1 MHKGVV
7 LTALT
12 LMACL
17 PVAARADVQPA
28 QLYDTGT
35 ARDLGMGGAV
45 TAVADDLCMVLW
57 NPAAAALLEGRR
69 IIYSDSFRTTPKSLR
84 FVSYGQS
91 DEGDFT
97 GALSYL
103 RVDSDTYS
111 TKENTAMY
119 SMGHALSDRL
129 IAGANVKYSRYER
142 LGGAKEAFNV
152 DLGLLYGLTDTTAL
166 GLAVLNVN
174 EPRIMDEQVITPT
187 YTAPAARAPRLIN
200 VGFAMKLH
208 PQVAPGMLGIA
219 RRTYRTRVTFDL
231 FDATDE
237 IRRQLRFGVEHHL
250 DRRWVARAGLLR
262 STPTFG
268 LGYRGQGYTLNGAVL
283 VGREGE
289 RATESVASISADF

>member
-17 PVAARADVQPA
+17 PVAARAAVQPA
-28 QLYDTGT
+28 QLFDIGT
-35 ARDLGMGGAV
+35 ARDVGMGGAV

-69 IIYSDSFRTTPKSLR
+69 IVYSDSFRTEPKSLR

-91 DEGDFT
+91 DGGDLT

-103 RVDSDTYS
+103 RVDSRTYD
-111 TKENTAMY
+111 TKENTGMY

-166 GLAVLNVN
+166 GL
-174 EPRIMDEQVITPT
+174 
-187 YTAPAARAPRLIN
+187 
-200 VGFAMKLH
+200 
-208 PQVAPGMLGIA
+208 
-219 RRTYRTRVTFDL
+219 
-231 FDATDE
+231 
-237 IRRQLRFGVEHHL
+237 
-250 DRRWVARAGLLR
+250 
-262 STPTFG
+262 
-268 LGYRGQGYTLNGAVL
+268 
-283 VGREGE
+283 
-289 RATESVASISADF
+289 